1 MAREWLAPI
10 VALVAL
16 TTNAGAQI
24 VSPHDAPADFGA
36 FFPPAEWAA
45 PLPDFLANGLV
56 QGAPPVEQWTATPP
70 AFLVASPAADAP
82 PVEAGLSATLPAF
95 LAGGLVAGTPPVEL
109 WAASPPAFLA
119 EGVAPSA
126 PVAGQQTTGGPAAGA
141 AIDASHVAQWTAT
154 PPAFLSGGLVPA
166 TPPAFLTQ
174 AAAPQAAGPCAN
186 MTEGANAIGRFHFFA
201 GSARLNEAA
210 RSAIPQVAARLK
222 QCPELRVEVGGHADT
237 IGSAEANMELA
248 KRRATA
254 IIRALERQ
262 GIDGHRL
269 YWRSYGFS
277 MPIAS
282 NDTAAG
288 RALNRR
294 IDIVVR

>member
-1 MAREWLAPI
+1 MVREWLAPI
-10 VALVAL
+10 VALVAV

-36 FFPPAEWAA
+36 FFPPAEWVA

-70 AFLVASPAADAP
+70 AFLMASPAADAP

-95 LAGGLVAGTPPVEL
+95 LAGGLVAGTPPVEQWTATPPDFL
-109 WAASPPAFLA
+109 MAS
-119 EGVAPSA
+119 VAP
-126 PVAGQQTTGGPAAGA
+126 PMPMAGQQAAAGPAAEA

-154 PPAFLSGGLVPA
+154 PPAFLSGGLVA
-166 TPPAFLTQ
+166 AAPPAFLTQ
-174 AAAPQAAGPCAN
+174 AAAPQASGPCAN

-222 QCPELRVEVGGHADT
+222 QCPELKVEVGGHADS

-288 RALNRR
+288 RVLNRR